1 MSFTSNIEGAGSSGM
16 VSARSADRIR
26 YGAVAI
32 GRDEGQRLARCLKS
46 LSDADAVAYPGSGA
60 IDNSAQAARQPGA
73 DVIEIDRGS

>member
-32 GRDEGQRLARCLKS
+32 GCDEGQRLARCLKS
-46 LSDADAVAYPGSGA
+46 LSDADAAYLGSGA